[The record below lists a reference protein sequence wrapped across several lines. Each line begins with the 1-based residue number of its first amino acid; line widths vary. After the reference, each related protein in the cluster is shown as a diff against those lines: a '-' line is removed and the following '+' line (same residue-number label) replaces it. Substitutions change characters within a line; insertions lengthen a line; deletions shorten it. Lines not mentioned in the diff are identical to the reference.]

1 MADAEVVVVGPD
13 ELPLICGLHNE
24 IFRPARDVASFRR
37 RLAGRQNVLLLVAQ
51 IERRPVGFSLGI
63 ELKPNVFFAWLI
75 GVLADYRRAGVATQ
89 LVEAESAW
97 ATERGYQYLRM
108 ECHNAHRPVLMMAI
122 QLGFNVVG
130 LRWDADRSDNLV
142 IFEKTLVE

>member
-1 MADAEVVVVGPD
+1 MADADIVMVGPD
-13 ELPLICGLHNE
+13 ELPLICELYNE
-24 IFRPARDVASFRR
+24 IFRPARDVSSFRR
-37 RLAGRQNVLLLVAQ
+37 RLAGRQNILLLIAQ

-75 GVLADYRRAGVATQ
+75 GVLPDYRRAGVATQ

-97 ATERGYQYLRM
+97 AEEHGYQYLRM

-142 IFEKTLVE
+142 IFEKTLGE